1 MNSKIAWRKYER
13 DVGDLR
19 HQPLGR
25 PDAVPNGSFEEGGGE
40 SPQGWQLVHGELGP
54 STEWQ
59 VSGGVDGGRCLRI
72 SPKGGGASWHS
83 VPIPVAGGAEYLFSC
98 AMKRDGNRH
107 WAHACE
113 VSWVSL
119 VFHDA
124 SGEPCRN
131 TDESTRPFV
140 IVRCRKT
147 DNWVRGWRYLRA
159 PRQARTLDIG
169 FRITRGHPDL
179 NDPYG
184 FRRFWHG
191 DIDTGEW
198 WVDDVRLER
207 MPYIPL
213 NPPSKGDSIEPNPPS
228 KVDSLK
234 VTPGKGELLLDIP
247 EGGARLRVVDERGE
261 AWMPLGCIT
270 YDGRRAG
277 ASPLQASFHA
287 LREQVRIPVPPG
299 RYFVEGMRGFQRK
312 PFTEEVSVSE
322 GRTAPVKVEL
332 PRVMDLPAQGWY
344 EGDHHNHLSFHGDTR
359 HPLMSINDVCEVAR
373 GEGLDY
379 LSFCGEIV
387 DQHSYAD
394 WRDAGRPEDAQPD
407 GVVEKKDFVCSVSH
421 EVTQD
426 LLGHMCLVNAPG
438 RLKPGHPWWI
448 TPTNAEIIERLRKG
462 ECGTLGA
469 TVMAHPYDGL
479 TEETLLDVLADP
491 ERTGLGRELPV
502 DAALDLADTM
512 DFIVPGHSMA
522 DLDLRF
528 RDYVRLL
535 NLGFRIG
542 VSASS
547 DAYADQ
553 GTEIVGS
560 VRSLVQADGFTMN
573 AIAQGYHRR
582 KTIATNG
589 PVLML
594 SANGQAI
601 GDTVHGRGVRVVSR
615 AYSNWAVSR
624 LEVIAGGET
633 IAEAT
638 PGADGWAIIDQEMSF
653 DRSQWLVARVSG
665 PAHPAL
671 NVVTAPESQRATHG
685 QYAITSPI
693 FISVPGKPIVP
704 RLEDAQYFIRWIDAC
719 CEAIRKRRDIL
730 QGKGPYGPLMKDSH
744 IAAALKLF
752 HQARCVYERLLA

>member
-1 MNSKIAWRKYER
+1 MNNRIAWHKYDR
-13 DVGDLR
+13 DRADLR
-19 HQPLGR
+19 RLSTGE
-25 PDAVPNGSFEEGGGE
+25 PDTVPNGSFEEGGGE
-40 SPQGWQLVHGELGP
+40 WPDGWQLTRGEPGP
-54 STEWQ
+54 STEWLA
-59 VSGGVDGGRCLRI
+59 SGGVDGGRCLRI
-72 SPKGGGASWHS
+72 SPKSGGASWHCA
-83 VPIPVAGGAEYLFSC
+83 PIPVSGGAEYLFSC

-119 VFHDA
+119 VFRNA
-124 SGEPCRN
+124 SGDPCRE
-131 TDESTRPFV
+131 TDEGTRPFV

-147 DNWVRGWRYLRA
+147 DDWVRGWRYLHA
-159 PRQARTLDIG
+159 PRDARTLDIG

-207 MPYIPL
+207 MPL
-213 NPPSKGDSIEPNPPS
+213 EMA
-228 KVDSLK
+228 
-234 VTPGKGELLLDIP
+234 PGKGELRLEIP
-247 EGGARLRVVDERGE
+247 DGGARLRIVDERGKTYT
-261 AWMPLGCIT
+261 PSGCIS

-277 ASPLQASFHA
+277 ASPSEASFHA
-287 LREQVRIPVPPG
+287 LRERVQVLLPPG
-299 RYFVEGMRGFQRK
+299 RYFVEAMRGFQRK
-312 PFTEEVSVSE
+312 PFRREVDITE
-322 GRTAPVKVEL
+322 GRSVCVNVEL
-332 PRVMDLPAQGWY
+332 PRLIDLPGKGWY
-344 EGDHHNHLSFHGDTR
+344 EGDHHNHLSFHGETR
-359 HPLMSINDVCEVAR
+359 HPLMSINDVCGVAR

-387 DQHSYAD
+387 DQHAYAD
-394 WRDAGRPEDAQPD
+394 WRDAGRPEDAKPD
-407 GVVEKKDFVCSVSH
+407 GVVEAADFVCSVSH

-438 RLKPGHPWWI
+438 HVKPGHPWWI
-448 TPTNAEIIERLRKG
+448 TPTNAEMIEQVRKG

-479 TEETLLDVLADP
+479 TEQTLLDVLADP

-502 DAALDLADTM
+502 DAALGLADTM
-512 DFIVPGHSMA
+512 DFIVPGHSLA
-522 DLDLRF
+522 DLKLRF

-535 NLGFRIG
+535 NLGLRIG

-553 GTEIVGS
+553 GTEIAGS
-560 VRSLVQADGFTMN
+560 VRTVIQSDAFTMN
-573 AIAQGYHRR
+573 AIAQGYRR
-582 KTIATNG
+582 QKTIATNG
-589 PVLML
+589 PLLML
-594 SANGQAI
+594 SVNGQGI
-601 GDTVHGRGVRVVSR
+601 GDTVPGPNARIVAR
-615 AYSNWAVSR
+615 AYSNWGLSR

-638 PGADGWAIIDQEMSF
+638 PGADGWTVIEREVAF

-671 NVVTAPESQRATHG
+671 NVVSVPEAQRSAHG
-685 QYAITSPI
+685 QHAITSPI
-693 FISVPGKPIVP
+693 FVSVPGKPIVP
-704 RLEDAQYFIRWIDAC
+704 RSEDAQYFIQWIDAC
-719 CEAIRKRRDIL
+719 CQAIRKRKDAL
-730 QGKGPYGPLMKDSH
+730 QGKGPYGPRMKESH
-744 IAAALKLF
+744 VTTALKLF
-752 HQARCVYERLLA
+752 LKARAIYERLLQYRMPG